1 MKTICRKL
9 HALVIFGAVLLCA
22 CHTTKHTVTN
32 TTVEQNT
39 QSSHREQTTTHRL
52 DSLIST
58 LSASADSITIE
69 LYDNAPAPVADSL
82 NAGDTRAQASP
93 VSSRPAPKSRITI
106 HAPRINK
113 EERSGSDV
121 LQQTNVADST
131 RSNTQ
136 SHTSTNDSKESIGGA
151 EPPKLTLVF
160 IVLGLGITLLL
171 IGAVFGYLWLHKKHI
186 I

>member
-1 MKTICRKL
+1 MKTVCRTYRAFVL
-9 HALVIFGAVLLCA
+9 LGAIVLCA
-22 CHTTKHTVTN
+22 CHTTRHTVTEA
-32 TTVEQNT
+32 TVQQDT
-39 QSSHREQTTTHRL
+39 QSSHQEHTTTHRL

-82 NAGDTRAQASP
+82 NAKDTKAQALP
-93 VSSRPAPKSRITI
+93 PTARPAPKSRITI

-113 EERSGSDV
+113 EERHGSDV

-136 SHTSTNDSKESIGGA
+136 SHTSTDDSKEVIGGA
-151 EPPKLTLVF
+151 EPPDLTAVF